1 MPYRKETGNEYL
13 WKQMGLELE
22 AVRLLL
28 IGIVCDEKYH
38 LMIPKTVMKDLDNSI
53 RYLGKFRENA
63 ELRMHEVKVDSSL
76 YGHSEEVQ
84 KEVEDFR
91 QTIKRKAAPKLKTIN
106 GVDLQKMSNKE
117 LAAMSKKEGD

>member
-1 MPYRKETGNEYL
+1 MPYRKETTNKWL
-13 WKQMGLELE
+13 WKQIGLELE

-63 ELRMHEVKVDSSL
+63 ELRMHKVKVDSSL

-106 GVDLQKMSNKE
+106 GAELQKMSDEE
-117 LAAMSKKEGD
+117 LAALSMKEGD

>member
-1 MPYRKETGNEYL
+1 MPYRKEANNEYL

-28 IGIVCDEKYH
+28 IDIVCDKKYH

-63 ELRMHEVKVDSSL
+63 ELRMHKVKVDSSL

-91 QTIKRKAAPKLKTIN
+91 QTIKRKAAPKLNLIS
-106 GVDLQKMSNKE
+106 VADLM
-117 LAAMSKKEGD
+117 KEGD

>member
-38 LMIPKTVMKDLDNSI
+38 LIIPKTVMRNLDTSI

-63 ELRMHEVKVDSSL
+63 ELRMHKVKVDSSF

-91 QTIKRKAAPKLKTIN
+91 QAIKRKAAPELKLISAA
-106 GVDLQKMSNKE
+106 DLMKMSDEE
-117 LAAMSKKEGD
+117 LAALSVKEGD

>member
-13 WKQMGLELE
+13 WKQMGFELE

-63 ELRMHEVKVDSSL
+63 ELRIVTTGFLLCFRLLTRPPRVPHTSFSP
-76 YGHSEEVQ
+76 YICHIYHS
-84 KEVEDFR
+84 
-91 QTIKRKAAPKLKTIN
+91 
-106 GVDLQKMSNKE
+106 
-117 LAAMSKKEGD
+117 